1 MAAPSNTVWGSISAD
16 KGKLGIAVS
25 VKSESSTVVI
35 LNVQVW
41 FAVKWNINDSSNS
54 FSFTYTDG
62 NSTTGYTTDPNG
74 KSLSLNFGSTSGTA
88 WSGDD
93 RQKKILDVDID
104 YTRIST
110 PRTVGF
116 EAFLSGLGS
125 EAYSVS
131 ASTNYTI
138 PAVTH
143 TVLYDANG
151 GTGAPSSQTKVYGEI
166 LTLDDTI
173 PTRNQY
179 NFVTWNTARNGSG
192 TNRAPGS
199 LYGDD
204 VDITLY
210 AQWSPWT
217 HTLRYDLNGG
227 TGNFPDQIQTTGNV
241 VTMHSGIPTRAGYT
255 FLGWY
260 FDADGNGRILE
271 PGHAYHYVQNGG
283 VAMLTAQWEVSNVA
297 YVKHNGSC
305 VACNTYCKS
314 GGQWQPAICYV
325 KDNGV
330 YKQSTI

>member
-1 MAAPSNTVWGSISAD
+1 MAAPSNTVWGSIVND
-16 KGKLGIAVS
+16 KGRLGIS
-25 VKSESSTVVI
+25 VTQTSMTATMVYLHIE
-35 LNVQVW
+35 VW
-41 FAVKWNINDSSNS
+41 LALKWNINDSSNT
-54 FSFTYTDG
+54 FTFTYTDSG
-62 NSTTGYTTDPNG
+62 NPTGYSTITQDN
-74 KSLSLNFGSTSGTA
+74 LVLNFGTTSGSG
-88 WSGDD
+88 WSESSSQQKVFERDDSWSRTGTNRILEFSSSLGPLAGDA
-93 RQKKILDVDID
+93 
-104 YTRIST
+104 YT
-110 PRTVGF
+110 V
-116 EAFLSGLGS
+116 
-125 EAYSVS
+125 SVS
-131 ASTNYTI
+131 TTYTA
-138 PAVTH
+138 PAQTH
-143 TVLYDANG
+143 TVSYDANG
-151 GTGAPSSQTKVYGEI
+151 GTGAPAAQTKVWGSI
-166 LTLDDTI
+166 LTLSSTV

-241 VTMHSGIPTRAGYT
+241 VIMHSDIPTRPGYK

-283 VAMLTAQWEVSNVA
+283 IAMLTAQWEVSNVA
-297 YVKHNGSC
+297 YVKHNGSY

-314 GGQWQPAICYV
+314 NGQWQPAICYV